1 MDAPR
6 IILLISK
13 SEIIERSKEGM
24 SKGKQVFVREA
35 TGLVREIGWFT
46 ALAMVMSAVIGA
58 GINGFAVTA
67 YGWTAT
73 VGVNAVSPLAM
84 VLLVGIPFFC
94 SAVCLGI
101 MSSAMPRSGGPY
113 VIISRA
119 VSPSVGF
126 LSSWGSW
133 VSIAL
138 SVGLLAQYDMYFWG
152 SSLNIAGILY
162 NIPGLQSFA
171 AVMTAFPPDPMVWVS
186 IGAAVLL
193 VILITA
199 IAALGYNIWGRVVQI
214 LFIIPLIGSVFTV
227 GALLLHTAGDLPTYW
242 NAVFGAGSYATINS
256 YAVPY
261 TPDFVLSFA
270 ALPGIIFAYTA
281 FYSSS
286 YVGGEVKNPKRNMML
301 SLVGGMAFIIILF
314 VAYTGGLA
322 RAVGEDFLYAYNVY
336 GASALGTPATLPLF
350 AAVYTYSIPILSI
363 FISITG
369 AIWLLNDLPPFFLVA
384 TRSTFAWAFD
394 RQFPEKFAEVSDRFH
409 SPLWSTILCGAIAIP
424 GAILSG
430 WTAWGSLIFITF
442 IDVFTYL
449 FICVAGLMFIKK
461 FKSAYEKGTKWEA
474 EASTG
479 DVFTVGLL
487 VALLSF
493 AFGTVIVLTQSSLF
507 LMGLVAMVVG
517 GLALV
522 FVLAY
527 ASMAEDH
534 QKPRKVPALKIF
546 GWIGVFFWLFM
557 IFAMLYYVFTIDPV
571 VAGWYGMTDAPFWE
585 CFMILVTFG
594 IGLLVYEV
602 FRIRNKRR
610 GIDVGTIY
618 SEIPP
623 E

>member
-1 MDAPR
+1 
-6 IILLISK
+6 
-13 SEIIERSKEGM
+13 M

-46 ALAMVMSAVIGA
+46 ALALVLSSVIGA
-58 GINGFAVTA
+58 GINGFAVTS

-73 VGVNAVSPLAM
+73 AGVNAVSPLAM
-84 VLLVGIPFFC
+84 VLLVAIPFFC

-119 VSPSVGF
+119 VSPRVGF

-138 SVGLLAQYDMYFWG
+138 SVGLLAQYDIYFWG
-152 SSLNIAGILY
+152 SSLNIAGVLY
-162 NIPGLQSFA
+162 GNTGLTSLA
-171 AVMTAFPPDPMVWVS
+171 AVLTAFPPNPDVWVS
-186 IGAAVLL
+186 IILGIIL
-193 VILITA
+193 VVAITA
-199 IAALGYNIWGRVVQI
+199 IAAFGYNIWGRVVQV

-227 GALLLHTAGDLPTYW
+227 GALLSHTAADLPFFW
-242 NAVFGAGSYATINS
+242 DSVFGAGSYTTVNAL
-256 YAVPY
+256 AVPY

-286 YVGGEVKNPKRNMML
+286 YVGGEVKNPKRNMIL
-301 SLVGGMAFIIILF
+301 SLVGGMLLIIT
-314 VAYTGGLA
+314 VYVVYTGGLA
-322 RAVGEDFLYAYNVY
+322 RAVGENFLYAYNIAYNGGLV
-336 GASALGTPATLPLF
+336 ATPAMLPLF

-363 FISITG
+363 FVSITG
-369 AIWLLNDLPPFFLVA
+369 ALWLLNDLPPFFLVA

-409 SPLWSTILCGAIAIP
+409 SPLWSTIICGIIAIP
-424 GAILSG
+424 GVVLSG
-430 WTAWGSLIFITF
+430 LTAWGSLVFITF
-442 IDVFTYL
+442 IDCFTYL
-449 FICVAGLMFIKK
+449 FICVAGLTFVKR
-461 FKSAYEKGTKWEA
+461 FKSAYEKGTKFEG
-474 EASTG
+474 ETSTG
-479 DVFTVGLL
+479 NVFS
-487 VALLSF
+487 VALLFALLAF
-493 AFGTVIVLTQSSLF
+493 AFGIVITLTSASMF
-507 LMGLVAMVVG
+507 LIGVAAIMIGALGLVFIVAN
-517 GLALV
+517 
-522 FVLAY
+522 AY
-527 ASMAEDH
+527 MTEDH
-534 QKPRKVPALKIF
+534 QKPRKVPALKVF
-546 GWIGVFFWLFM
+546 GWIGIFFWIFM
-557 IFAMLYYVFTIDPV
+557 LLAMLYYVFTIDPI

-585 CFMILVTFG
+585 VVMILVTFLV
-594 IGLLVYEV
+594 GLAIYEF